1 VRDFTTVFDTYA
13 QFEESVLSAKMAAE
27 DDDEDEDEVR
37 DAKLEKDTATH
48 PFVHIQNE
56 KCTRTH
62 PLPLFSLLLQRGV
75 VFFPRSRT
83 TTRTWTAST

>member
-37 DAKLEKDTATH
+37 DEKLEKETATH
-48 PFVHIQNE
+48 PFTS
-56 KCTRTH
+56 KK
-62 PLPLFSLLLQRGV
+62 
-75 VFFPRSRT
+75 
-83 TTRTWTAST
+83 